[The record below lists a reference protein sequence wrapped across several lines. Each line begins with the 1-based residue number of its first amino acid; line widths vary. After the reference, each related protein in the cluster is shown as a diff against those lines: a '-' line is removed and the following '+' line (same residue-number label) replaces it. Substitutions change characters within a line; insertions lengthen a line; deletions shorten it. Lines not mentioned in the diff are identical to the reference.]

1 MKKIIGKLAVVLPR
15 YGASLGG
22 GAEALARSLVLDIV
36 GKGANGPEFAD
47 CVEVWTTCARDHRTW
62 ANELPAGATTEDG
75 VVVRRFPV
83 DERDVSVFIAA
94 EQKMASGLKL
104 SVEEQLDWLAQSV
117 NSTELYR
124 HIAEHGAEFDAII
137 FAPYLFATSF
147 WGPLIH
153 PEKSILIPCLHN
165 ERYAYQEV
173 FQYLFSKVRGVFF
186 NAKPEQDLAHSIYK
200 FNKGILPSAVIGMSF
215 PPVSLAPRQQPT
227 KPYLLYSGR
236 KEQGKNLDLLIQAYS
251 EMRES
256 LDFDLDLVLTGA
268 GDINFLES
276 LPEGVID
283 RGFVSEAEKEQLMRN
298 ALALCQPSVN
308 ESFSIVIMEAWLR
321 ETPVIVHEQCAVT
334 KHHVVSAGGG
344 LYFSNA
350 HELAAGVRYLHNNA
364 EAARALGESGRRYVQ
379 EQYSTEAVLN
389 RLAQTFVDFKLVADA
404 AKRRVVTDSSFVA
417 Q

>member
-1 MKKIIGKLAVVLPR
+1 MKKIIEKLAVVLPR

-36 GKGANGPEFAD
+36 GKGTNGPEFAD

-83 DERDVSVFIAA
+83 DDRNVSIFIAA

-104 SVEEQLDWLAQSV
+104 SIEEQLDWLTHSV

-124 HIAEHGAEFDAII
+124 HIAEHGAEFDAIL

-173 FQYLFSKVRGVFF
+173 FQYLFGKVAGVFF
-186 NAKPEQDLAHSIYK
+186 NAKPEQDLAHAIYK
-200 FNKGILPSAVIGMSF
+200 FNSETLPSAVIGMSF
-215 PPVSLAPRQQPT
+215 PPVTLTQRQAPAR
-227 KPYLLYSGR
+227 PYLLYSGR

-251 EMRES
+251 EIRES
-256 LDFDLDLVLTGA
+256 LDFELDLVLTGA

-276 LPEGVID
+276 LPAGVID
-283 RGFVSEAEKEQLMRN
+283 KGFVSEEEKERLMRN

-334 KHHVVSAGGG
+334 KHHVVSSAGG

-350 HELAAGVRYLHNNA
+350 HELAAGVRYLHDNA
-364 EAARALGESGRRYVQ
+364 KAARALGENGRRYVQ
-379 EQYSTEAVLN
+379 EQYSTQAVLE
-389 RLAQTFVDFKLVADA
+389 RLARAFVDFKMVGSK
-404 AKRRVVTDSSFVA
+404 AKSQIVTDSSRIA